1 VCRISKLRHLFV
13 EEKINHPAS
22 EQEEEEEEAFFL
34 ILKYYLQ

>member
-22 EQEEEEEEAFFL
+22 EQEEEEEEEAFF
-34 ILKYYLQ
+34 